1 MSRAGAILG
10 WVLGFFAGDD
20 WVVAV
25 GVVIVLA
32 LTALVATTTVPA
44 WWIAP
49 VGALALLWHS
59 LWRAARSGPREG

>member
-1 MSRAGAILG
+1 
-10 WVLGFFAGDD
+10 LGFFAGDD